1 MIPVSRLQYLEIKL
15 AALEMSALL
24 DPLLA
29 MQGLQLG
36 GKYELCYPYDV
47 GGQGILFMAR
57 PLGVEDCNVLAKMPM
72 LEYHR
77 PPAYIT
83 SKAIAIARQRIEH
96 EAAILCRF
104 QNTILPTY
112 YDVVYGTNPLHAPEW
127 GPDITEHEV
136 YLIMEFIHGRGLEQA
151 VGEMHHATDCNYRQL
166 ERIAL
171 LVAESILDLCEILCE
186 DETGFLYSD
195 IRPANVLLTD
205 SEHPVRMID
214 AGSIIPMKP
223 TEDAGLD
230 IPFSESYVPV
240 DVYESY
246 QLGRLVWPDRRF
258 AVCTLGRTL
267 YQVATNR
274 IPLPG
279 DELDFEVDPMPRY
292 SRLFVDYLKLLT
304 DGRQTSFTVLRQIAR
319 QLLDSRPSD

>member
-1 MIPVSRLQYLEIKL
+1 LEIKL
-15 AALEMSALL
+15 AALEMSAMLE
-24 DPLLA
+24 PLVS

-57 PLGVEDCNVLAKMPM
+57 PLGVVECNVLAKMPA

-77 PPAYIT
+77 PPAYMT
-83 SKAIAIARQRIEH
+83 SEAIATARQRIEH

-112 YDVVYGTNPLHAPEW
+112 YDLVYGPNPLHAPEW
-127 GPDITEHEV
+127 GAEITQHEV
-136 YLIMEFIHGRGLEQA
+136 YLIMEFIQGRGLEQ
-151 VGEMHHATDCNYRQL
+151 VTGEMHYAGDCDYRQL
-166 ERIAL
+166 EHLAL
-171 LVAESILDLCEILCE
+171 VVAESILDLCDTLYENG
-186 DETGFLYSD
+186 TGFLYSD
-195 IRPANVLLTD
+195 IRPANVLLT
-205 SEHPVRMID
+205 EGERPVRMID
-214 AGSIIPMKP
+214 AGSIIPVRP
-223 TEDAGLD
+223 IHDVNLE

-246 QLGRLVWPDRRF
+246 QLSRPVWPDCRF
-258 AVCTLGRTL
+258 VVCTLGRTL

-292 SRLFVDYLKLLT
+292 SRLFVDYLKLVAN
-304 DGRQTSFTVLRQIAR
+304 GHQPSFTILRQIAR
-319 QLLDSRPSD
+319 QLLDARPSD